1 MHTECSVMHNSTS
14 SSMHNK
20 PSWQEADV
28 VRIIF
33 RILNYY
39 FCLLYSTFISWVRV
53 DDEDVDRSQR
63 RGRGDRI
70 YPGWGYSA
78 FQPDR
83 PRTRELSVPV
93 AQESNDAMMSIALL
107 VLLVLAAT
115 ASHLAVAAE
124 VMVLDDGTFEHLT
137 QASTGQTTGNW
148 FVKFYAPCECCW
160 LRSLLSFFVGLCW
173 RYALATRSVTCIYL
187 YA

>member
-1 MHTECSVMHNSTS
+1 MHTECTVMHNSTS
-14 SSMHNK
+14 SSMHNN
-20 PSWQEADV
+20 PSVGKKQMSESFSEFSI
-28 VRIIF
+28 IIF
-33 RILNYY
+33 VY
-39 FCLLYSTFISWVRV
+39 FTRPSFHGLGLTMKMWTEAKGEEEGIGFIQVGV
-53 DDEDVDRSQR
+53 
-63 RGRGDRI
+63 I
-70 YPGWGYSA
+70 
-78 FQPDR
+78 QPDR
-83 PRTRELSVPV
+83 PRTRELSFPV

-173 RYALATRSVTCIYL
+173 RYALATRSVTCIHL